1 MSAAETFLS
10 CVLWLVVAFC
20 LDHVHQDF
28 HCIHL
33 LKSHAAFQECNIWDI
48 SQSPGGPFLARQHT
62 SAACHIAFLFNFFTI
77 CKNHELVFKPTSL
90 LLMMHCLLND
100 LSFDDRRSTNNITD
114 RCRLSLTCICA
125 YGS

>member
-33 LKSHAAFQECNIWDI
+33 LKST
-48 SQSPGGPFLARQHT
+48 QH
-62 SAACHIAFLFNFFTI
+62 SRNLIFGNFSVSRGAILGKAT
-77 CKNHELVFKPTSL
+77 H
-90 LLMMHCLLND
+90 
-100 LSFDDRRSTNNITD
+100 
-114 RCRLSLTCICA
+114 
-125 YGS
+125 